1 VTNKIEVLVEKALQK
16 ALLSGSI
23 PPATALRE
31 GLLVDIFGI
40 SREKIRKVLQ
50 RLGTQKLI
58 ELIPNK
64 GAFVATP
71 ALEQAR
77 SIYEARRILEGGIVG
92 HLAPNF
98 DETQAK
104 RLAQHLINEDSA
116 LALGDRADSV
126 ALSADFHL
134 ILAELTGNFL
144 IQQQLQELVAK
155 TSLLVA
161 VHEPIQCTHCAC
173 EEHRDIFQA
182 LIQRDAVKATK
193 HMTAHLSMIET
204 RLRPGMAN
212 TGKGLDET
220 LRKVWQELQCQLLTE
235 CV

>member
-1 VTNKIEVLVEKALQK
+1 METLVEKALKK

-31 GLLVDIFGI
+31 AVLVDIFGI
-40 SREKIRKVLQ
+40 SREKIRKILQ
-50 RLGTQKLI
+50 RLGSQKLI

-71 ALEQAR
+71 SLEQAR
-77 SIYEARRILEGGIVG
+77 AIYEARRILEGGIVN

-98 DETQAK
+98 DETQTR
-104 RLAQHLINEDSA
+104 RLVQHLSDEDMA
-116 LALGDRADSV
+116 LEQGDRADSV
-126 ALSADFHL
+126 ALSAEFHL

-161 VHEPIQCTHCAC
+161 VHEPTKSAQCAC

-182 LIQRDAVKATK
+182 LVKRDAAKASK
-193 HMTAHLSMIET
+193 QMTAHLSMIET
-204 RLRPGMAN
+204 RLRPGMVNA
-212 TGKGLDET
+212 GKGLDDT
-220 LRKVWQELQCQLLTE
+220 LRKIWQEMRCQATIGTI
-235 CV
+235 